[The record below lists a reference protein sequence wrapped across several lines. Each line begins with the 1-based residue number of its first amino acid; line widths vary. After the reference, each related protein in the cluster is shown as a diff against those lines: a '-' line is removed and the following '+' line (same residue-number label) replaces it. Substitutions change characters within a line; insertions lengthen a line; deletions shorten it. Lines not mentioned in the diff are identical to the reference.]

1 MPRRPRPTKTRRS
14 EHWLRVMV
22 NESSDVFDT
31 AIAGAFGWAETVID
45 WRSPCRDDD
54 YAEYYDDAFLERLG
68 ITRLTM
74 PLAEFWPRSGP
85 RWDGL
90 GRTADGK
97 LILIEAKAHIAEA
110 VDYHSKATGDAL
122 RRIEQRLD
130 EAKAAFGA
138 ARDACWHTPLYQMA
152 NRLAHLHFL
161 AGMNG
166 QDAYLMFVYFAH
178 APDVPKPVSPE
189 EWRGAIRLA
198 HTCLGLKNS
207 KPAQRV
213 ASIIVDLRHG
223 NGPPISM
230 KA

>member
-22 NESSDVFDT
+22 NESPEVLDI
-31 AIAGAFGWAETVID
+31 AIASAFGWPATDID
-45 WRSPCRDDD
+45 WRSPRQDDD

-68 ITRLTM
+68 VTKLTM

-90 GRTADGK
+90 GRTSDGK
-97 LILIEAKAHIAEA
+97 VILVEAKAHIAEA
-110 VDYHSKATGDAL
+110 VDHHSKATGNAL
-122 RRIEQRLD
+122 RRIEAQLD
-130 EAKAAFGA
+130 EAKAAFNA
-138 ARDACWHTPLYQMA
+138 AQDACWHTPLYQMA

-161 AGMNG
+161 AGING
-166 QDAYLMFVYFAH
+166 QDAYLVFVYFAH

-207 KPAQRV
+207 ALTRKV

-223 NGPPISM
+223 SGSPILA